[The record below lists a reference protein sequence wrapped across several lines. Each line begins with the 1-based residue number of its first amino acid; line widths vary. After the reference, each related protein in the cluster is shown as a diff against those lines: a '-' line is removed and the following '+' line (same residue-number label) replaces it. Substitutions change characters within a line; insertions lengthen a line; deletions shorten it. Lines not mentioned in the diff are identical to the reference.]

1 MMKHS
6 SGIAA
11 VDEIGK
17 IHFTGNIVPDE
28 WYGTIQKESG
38 KPYHLAIAILSDI
51 VFWYRPVEIRDEA
64 TGKLVRWQKK
74 FKGDML
80 QKSYR
85 SYEKKLRESRR
96 SVKEAI
102 DFLVRI
108 GAVIREFRDVKTIGD
123 GILRNVMYLSAV
135 PDVILSLTYPED
147 DGTSSGHGD
156 QKSAEEETETDDIY
170 YDDEDVETAETLSV
184 TGIDACEESLDEG
197 SYKKTYHV
205 VQKNAPPPTKKSTTS
220 YTEANHVLQ
229 DYVPHPAE
237 NCGTN
242 TEITTDTTTENTTEN
257 TSGIYHSP
265 IYLSG
270 SSPPAHKND
279 GLIDQTAQRS
289 KAEQIGERAEGF
301 RSMIRQHVRYDWHM
315 EHDDSTHRKLYSD
328 LYTLMC
334 DVVSAEYDSP
344 IRINGGLYAPDDVIG
359 RMLMIREEHLVY
371 ICEKLAQN
379 PNENGVR
386 NERAYMLAC
395 LYNAPVT
402 FGTHIQQRVN
412 HDMNSGDWY
421 KADDT
426 KEENRDV

>member
-51 VFWYRPVEIRDEA
+51 VFWYRPVEIRDEV

-80 QKSYR
+80 QKSYK

-123 GILRNVMYLSAV
+123 GILRNVMYLSVV

-170 YDDEDVETAETLSV
+170 YNDEEVEIAETISV
-184 TGIDACEESLDEG
+184 TGVDVHDESPGAG
-197 SYKKTYHV
+197 SYKNTYDV
-205 VQKNAPPPTKKSTTS
+205 VQKSAPPPAKKSTTS
-220 YTEANHVLQ
+220 YAEANHVLR
-229 DYVPHPAE
+229 DDVPHPAE
-237 NCGTN
+237 IRGTN
-242 TEITTDTTTENTTEN
+242 TEITTETTYTDQINPSDTFTVTCAHPQAEDDRKEVIDENK
-257 TSGIYHSP
+257 
-265 IYLSG
+265 
-270 SSPPAHKND
+270 A
-279 GLIDQTAQRS
+279 LIRLL
-289 KAEQIGERAEGF
+289 KRN
-301 RSMIRQHVRYDWHM
+301 
-315 EHDDSTHRKLYSD
+315 L
-328 LYTLMC
+328 
-334 DVVSAEYDSP
+334 EYDIMRDRSDGSDRELYET
-344 IRINGGLYAPDDVIG
+344 IFRVICHVVCGKGNKKHRIGDLEFPHETVKSVFMKLNHTHIG
-359 RMLMIREEHLVY
+359 IVMEGYQDTATKVTDM
-371 ICEKLAQN
+371 
-379 PNENGVR
+379 G
-386 NERAYMLAC
+386 AYLTAA
-395 LYNAPVT
+395 LYNAYLT
-402 FGTHIQQRVN
+402 GDLYWGRRVKY
-412 HDMNSGDWY
+412 DMYGGGWEEKGIANSTNGGQNDG
-421 KADDT
+421 
-426 KEENRDV
+426 

>member
-147 DGTSSGHGD
+147 DGTSSGHSD

-170 YDDEDVETAETLSV
+170 CGDEDVEGAETPSV
-184 TGIDACEESLDEG
+184 TGVDVHDESPGAG
-197 SYKKTYHV
+197 SYKNAYDV
-205 VQKNAPPPTKKSTTS
+205 VQKNAPPPAKKRTTS
-220 YTEANHVLQ
+220 CTEANHVLR
-229 DYVPHPAE
+229 DYVPHPAG
-237 NCGTN
+237 NWGTN
-242 TEITTDTTTENTTEN
+242 TEINTETTTENTTEI
-257 TSGIYHSP
+257 TRGVYHSP
-265 IYLSG
+265 IHLSVN
-270 SSPPAHKND
+270 SPPARKKD
-279 GLIDQTAQRS
+279 GLIDQTVQRS

-301 RSMIRQHVRYDWHM
+301 RSMIRQHIRYDWHM
-315 EHDDSTHRKLYSD
+315 EHDDSIHKKLYSD

-344 IRINGGLYAPDDVIG
+344 IRINGGLYAPDDVVG

-412 HDMNSGDWY
+412 HDMNSGVWY
-421 KADDT
+421 KADQT